1 MTQTIPSSPPSPTA
15 RRRRPWRSIAL
26 ATGMAAVAL
35 LTSCGGH
42 NHENSAVS
50 AGART
55 IAVTADGLAF
65 SPDRIT
71 ASVGEAV
78 AIELTSVDIAHDL
91 NVDAFDGHVYAEAGT
106 TATGGF
112 TASTPGEFDIYCS
125 IPGHR
130 EAGMEGTLVVE
141 D

>member
-1 MTQTIPSSPPSPTA
+1 MGI
-15 RRRRPWRSIAL
+15 
-26 ATGMAAVAL
+26 

-42 NHENSAVS
+42 GHENSAVP
-50 AGART
+50 AGAQT
-55 IAVTADGLAF
+55 IAVTADGFAF
-65 SPDRIT
+65 APERIT
-71 ASVGEAV
+71 VGLGDPV
-78 AIELTSVDIAHDL
+78 ALELTSVDIAHDL

-112 TASTPGEFDIYCS
+112 TASSAGEFDFYCS

>member
-1 MTQTIPSSPPSPTA
+1 MPRTLHVTTPSPSTH
-15 RRRRPWRSIAL
+15 RHRPWRTITL
-26 ATGMAAVAL
+26 AAGMAAMAL

-42 NHENSAVS
+42 DHENSAVS
-50 AGART
+50 TGART
-55 IAVTADGLAF
+55 IAVTANDFAF
-65 SPDRIT
+65 TPERIT
-71 ASVGEAV
+71 ASVGEAI
-78 AIELTSVDIAHDL
+78 AIDLTSVDIAHDL
-91 NVDAFDGHVYAEAGT
+91 NVDAFDGHVYAEAGD

-112 TASTPGEFDIYCS
+112 TASAAGEFDFYCS